1 MGKTMSTRIAS
12 KAEARSLLAKADEF
26 VEAARSDLDAGRFS
40 ASALAAV
47 HAGISGADAV
57 TAAAGSVVSA
67 SPDHFQV
74 IRLLQTLLP
83 GALPAKD
90 QRQLVG
96 LLNAKN
102 EVEYS
107 GHATHA

>member
-12 KAEARSLLAKADEF
+12 KAEARGLLAKADEF

-40 ASALAAV
+40 AGALAAV

-74 IRLLQTLLP
+74 IRLLQTLP
-83 GALPAKD
+83 PARC
-90 QRQLVG
+90 QPRIS
-96 LLNAKN
+96 ASS
-102 EVEYS
+102 S
-107 GHATHA
+107 GY